1 MYFEKDTYTIDSSVT
16 AEIEEVQAY
25 YHREYKNWYLSV
37 TYSYK
42 NNDGS
47 SKELEIPAIPLP
59 LPQNHLPVIGTSTYY
74 NLDCPMPYHEEVA
87 HISFAPQV
95 KLGMGVIHDQ
105 NGMPI
110 RGDKAY
116 YAIKDTP
123 KSMTKA
129 EIEEAL
135 GYKINIIDEED
146 KND

>member
-1 MYFEKDTYTIDSSVT
+1 MYVENDIIDSSV
-16 AEIEEVQAY
+16 AANIEEVRAY
-25 YHREYKNWYLSV
+25 YHREYKQWYLTI

-42 NNDGS
+42 DRDGS
-47 SKELEIPAIPLP
+47 NKELEIPAIPLP
-59 LPQNHLPVIGTSTYY
+59 LPQNHLPVVRDTNCDVLRPSIFCHEYTPSIFFASDARLNMST
-74 NLDCPMPYHEEVA
+74 
-87 HISFAPQV
+87 
-95 KLGMGVIHDQ
+95 IHDQ

-110 RGDKAY
+110 RGSKAF
-116 YAIKDTP
+116 YAIKDMP